1 MTEFKS
7 EQLKVNAP
15 AEDVFD
21 FLADFTNFEH
31 LMPEQIKNWK
41 ADTDT
46 CSFTIE
52 GLAELSMRI
61 ASKNR
66 ASNIHIVSHGK
77 NPVDYTLD
85 VFLLPSDENKC
96 KAEVVFGAD
105 LNPFIK
111 TMASRP
117 LQNFVDMLA
126 GRLQKHFESS
136 E

>member
-1 MTEFKS
+1 MTEFIS
-7 EQLKVNAP
+7 ERLEINAQ
-15 AEDVFD
+15 AEEVFD

-41 ADTDT
+41 ADADT
-46 CSFTIE
+46 CSFNIE
-52 GLAELSMRI
+52 GLADLSMRI

-66 ASNIHIVSHGK
+66 ARNIHIVAHGK

-85 VFLLPSDENKC
+85 VFLFPADETSC
-96 KAEVVFGAD
+96 KAEVIFNAD

-111 TMASRP
+111 AMASRP

-126 GRLQKHFESS
+126 DRLQQHFK
-136 E
+136 